1 MSTTKNTITLYD
13 PIKEEF
19 TEPGHV
25 KFRLIFQQNPNP
37 SAEIIKQLSEE
48 TGAPLIKCQVCNIH

>member
-1 MSTTKNTITLYD
+1 MSNTENTIPLYD
-13 PIKEEF
+13 LIKEEF
-19 TEPGHV
+19 TEPGHA

-48 TGAPLIKCQVCNIH
+48 TGAPLTKCRVCNIH